1 MFRSV
6 YANMYEESWKVKKVI
21 NEDVYKDFLYR
32 LHQEPSRKRQEICNY
47 SSALLKYKNQF

>member
-6 YANMYEESWKVKKVI
+6 YANMYEESWKIKKVI